1 MPAKRIDMEKA
12 IERERREPKLKA
24 PQPGRPSENRIK
36 RKSPA
41 NNLSFEIRLKT
52 KLMIE
57 EEIPLEENI
66 LPYVENIEIGM
77 TPDEV
82 IKAVGKPQVTFEWYA
97 GNVKYNYGDVWI
109 VIENGTVSCL
119 VLDKFFEKYW
129 GRGDYQNQKPAALVK

>member
-24 PQPGRPSENRIK
+24 PQPGRPSEDRIK

-52 KLMIE
+52 KSRME

-66 LPYVENIEIGM
+66 QPYVENIEIGM
-77 TPDEV
+77 TPDDV
-82 IKAVGKPQVTFEWYA
+82 IKAVGKPQVMFEWYA
-97 GNVKYNYGDVWI
+97 GNVKYNYGDVWV

-129 GRGDYQNQKPAALVK
+129 GRGDYQSQNPVALVK

>member
-24 PQPGRPSENRIK
+24 PQHGQSSGDRIK

-41 NNLSFEIRLKT
+41 NALSFEIRLKT
-52 KLMIE
+52 KPRME
-57 EEIPLEENI
+57 EKPLEENI
-66 LPYVENIEIGM
+66 RPYMENIEIGM

-82 IKAVGKPQVTFEWYA
+82 IKAVGKPQVVLEWYA
-97 GNVKYNYGDVWI
+97 GNVKYNYGDVWV

-129 GRGDYQNQKPAALVK
+129 GRSDYQSQNPTALVK

>member
-24 PQPGRPSENRIK
+24 PQPGHPSKNRIK
-36 RKSPA
+36 RQSPA

-52 KLMIE
+52 KPKNE
-57 EEIPLEENI
+57 EEKPLEENI
-66 LPYVENIEIGM
+66 RPYVENIEIGM

-82 IKAVGKPQVTFEWYA
+82 IKAVGKPQVVFEWYA
-97 GNVKYNYGDVWI
+97 GNMKYNYGDVWV

-119 VLDKFFEKYW
+119 VLDNFFEKYW
-129 GRGDYQNQKPAALVK
+129 GQSDYQSQNPAALVK

>member
-24 PQPGRPSENRIK
+24 PQPGQPSEDRIK

-52 KLMIE
+52 KSTIE

-82 IKAVGKPQVTFEWYA
+82 IKAVGKPQVMFEWYA
-97 GNVKYNYGDVWI
+97 GNVKYNYGDVWV
-109 VIENGTVSCL
+109 VIESGTVSCL
-119 VLDKFFEKYW
+119 VLDKYFEKYW
-129 GRGDYQNQKPAALVK
+129 GRGDYQSQKPAALVK